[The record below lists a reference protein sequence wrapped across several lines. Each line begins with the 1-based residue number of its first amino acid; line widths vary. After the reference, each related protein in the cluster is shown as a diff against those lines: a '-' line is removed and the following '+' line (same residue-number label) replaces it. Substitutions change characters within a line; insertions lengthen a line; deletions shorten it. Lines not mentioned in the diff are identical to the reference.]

1 MGEPPPPLLLLL
13 LSLAGR
19 GAAAGESNFQQDLPP
34 EEHYHC
40 LGKPWPIPQQ
50 GCRTL
55 SKTYQ
60 AEESKIVADAEIVY
74 NQSIPHSGPHRPFG
88 AAPGEYQYCP
98 PQRWLHNLKQ
108 GGVAFLYHPCAHP
121 SLRGQLTLLARACLP
136 DYILTPHDGLT
147 QEWPLALVAWGA
159 TLQMAK
165 VELAHAM
172 AWLKK
177 HATQE
182 SRSKPWVGRRY
193 RHLMKRPAA
202 RYMDRAVC
210 PAHRMQALQKL
221 FCHLDTS
228 RSRRELLASDKQ
240 GPEQLPRPHGSSDR
254 NSAGAKEE
262 RAAAALPSASPCPQA
277 KRKRVLEAAEA
288 RGSSQLPAVLQ
299 SLRLRLGSRP
309 LVTTAQTPGG
319 VAQKRECPCPEGGDP
334 NQGPGLQLKAAK
346 GQEAGGRVPTPRTE
360 EAAWAA
366 SALTFLLVT
375 LTLAVLYTRLHR
387 NCRRGQSLYWT
398 MSGED
403 GRETVAT
410 VIKRRILSAQSRR
423 KKRLRQ
429 QKVLLQTTSSESSD

>member
-19 GAAAGESNFQQDLPP
+19 GAAGESNFQQDLAP
-34 EEHYHC
+34 EEHYRC
-40 LGKPWPIPQQ
+40 LGKLWPVPQQ
-50 GCRTL
+50 
-55 SKTYQ
+55 
-60 AEESKIVADAEIVY
+60 ESKIVADTKIVY
-74 NQSIPHSGPHRPFG
+74 SLSIPHSGPHRPFG
-88 AAPGEYQYCP
+88 AAPGEYRYCP

-136 DYILTPHDGLT
+136 DYILTPHGGLT

-165 VELAHAM
+165 VELAHAV

-177 HATQE
+177 HAAQE
-182 SRSKPWVGRRY
+182 SRRKPWAGRRY

-202 RYMDRAVC
+202 RAVGRAVC
-210 PAHRMQALQKL
+210 PADRMQVLQKL
-221 FCHLDTS
+221 FCHLDAN
-228 RSRRELLASDKQ
+228 RRRRELPPSDRQGTERPPHPHGASD
-240 GPEQLPRPHGSSDR
+240 L
-254 NSAGAKEE
+254 NSAGANHG
-262 RAAAALPSASPCPQA
+262 RDGAAILPSASPNLAA
-277 KRKRVLEAAEA
+277 KRKGVLAATGA
-288 RGSSQLPAVLQ
+288 KGSSQMPAVPQ
-299 SLRLRLGSRP
+299 SLRPGLGGRP
-309 LVTTAQTPGG
+309 LLTTAQAAGG
-319 VAQKRECPCPEGGDP
+319 AAQKRDCPCPDGDHP
-334 NQGPGLQLKAAK
+334 QAPGQQLKAAK
-346 GQEAGGRVPTPRTE
+346 VREAGERVHTPRTE

-410 VIKRRILSAQSRR
+410 VIKRRILSTQSRR
-423 KKRLRQ
+423 KKRPRQ
-429 QKVLLQTTSSESSD
+429 HRALLQTTSSESSE

>member
-1 MGEPPPPLLLLL
+1 MGEPPLLLLL
-13 LSLAGR
+13 LSVAGR
-19 GAAAGESNFQQDLPP
+19 GAAGESTFQQDLPP
-34 EEHYHC
+34 EEHYRC
-40 LGKPWPIPQQ
+40 LGKLWPIPQQ

-60 AEESKIVADAEIVY
+60 AEESKIVVDAKIVY
-74 NQSIPHSGPHRPFG
+74 NLSIPHSGPHRPFG

-121 SLRGQLTLLARACLP
+121 SLRGQLTLLARACQP
-136 DYILTPHDGLT
+136 DYILTPHSGLT

-165 VELAHAM
+165 VELAHVA

-177 HATQE
+177 HAAQE
-182 SRSKPWVGRRY
+182 GRRKPGAGRRY

-202 RYMDRAVC
+202 RAVGRAVC
-210 PAHRMQALQKL
+210 PTDRMQVLRKL
-221 FCHLDTS
+221 FCHLDAS
-228 RSRRELLASDKQ
+228 RRRRELPPPDRQ
-240 GPEQLPRPHGSSDR
+240 GTERPPPPHGYNDP
-254 NSAGAKEE
+254 NPAGANHG
-262 RAAAALPSASPCPQA
+262 RDGAAIPPSASPNLPA
-277 KRKRVLEAAEA
+277 KRKGVLAAAEA
-288 RGSSQLPAVLQ
+288 KGSSQVPAVPQ
-299 SLRLRLGSRP
+299 SLRPGPGGGLSL
-309 LVTTAQTPGG
+309 TTAQAAGG
-319 VAQKRECPCPEGGDP
+319 AARKRDCPCPEGEHP
-334 NQGPGLQLKAAK
+334 QAPGQQPQAVKV
-346 GQEAGGRVPTPRTE
+346 QEAGGRVHTPRTE

-403 GRETVAT
+403 GRETVAA
-410 VIKRRILSAQSRR
+410 VIKRRILSTQSRR
-423 KKRLRQ
+423 KRRPRQ
-429 QKVLLQTTSSESSD
+429 QRALLQTTSSESSE